1 VNADRHLERMVRAAS
16 AAGDQGFA
24 GLVIAPSP
32 DLVYLSGYDP
42 MPLERPTLLVIR
54 PDAEPVML
62 VPDLELPPARE
73 APVGASIELIGW
85 SDGDDPYEAAARLL
99 PVDGRLGVG
108 DRLWASHVL
117 ALQAVLPGC
126 SFTTASA
133 VLGHLRAVK
142 DAEELTA
149 LRAAARA
156 ADSAFEGIRE
166 RPFVGRTEAQVASDL
181 ARLLVDAGH
190 DRADFTI
197 VAGGPNAA
205 SPHHEAGGRTIRPG
219 DPVVMDFGGAL
230 DGYFSDMTRTVVAGE
245 PPPGFE
251 EVYGVV
257 RDAQQQG
264 VAAAR
269 PGVAAGDVDGVAR
282 EVIRRA
288 GYGEWFVHRTGH
300 GIGLEVHEPP
310 YLVRGN
316 DQQLEPGMAFSVE
329 PGVYLPGRFGV
340 RIEDIVSVTSEGA
353 ESLNRSPRDLLV
365 VT

>member
-1 VNADRHLERMVRAAS
+1 VKADRHLERMTRAA
-16 AAGDQGFA
+16 AEAGAQGFS
-24 GLVIAPSP
+24 GLVASPSP

-42 MPLERPTLLVIR
+42 MLLERPTLLVLR
-54 PDAEPVML
+54 SDAEPAML
-62 VPDLELPPARE
+62 VPALELPLARQS
-73 APVGASIELIGW
+73 PVGDRIELVEW
-85 SDGDDPYEAAARLL
+85 SDGDDPYEAASRLL
-99 PVDGRLGVG
+99 PADGRIAVG
-108 DRLWASHVL
+108 DRLWASHL
-117 ALQAVLPGC
+117 LGLQSALPG
-126 SFTTASA
+126 TTFASASA
-133 VLGHLRAVK
+133 VLGRLRAVK
-142 DAEELTA
+142 DDDELA
-149 LRAAARA
+149 SLRSAAHA
-156 ADSAFEGIRE
+156 ADAAFDAILGEA
-166 RPFVGRTEAQVASDL
+166 FVGRTEAEVAADL
-181 ARLLVDAGH
+181 ARFLVDAGH

-205 SPHHEAGGRTIRPG
+205 SPHHEPGARTIGPG

-245 PPPGFE
+245 PPEGFE
-251 EVYGVV
+251 EIYAVV
-257 RDAQQQG
+257 RDAQATG
-264 VAAAR
+264 LAVAG
-269 PGVAAGDVDGVAR
+269 PGVAAGDVDAAAR

-329 PGVYLPGRFGV
+329 PGIYLSGRFGV
-340 RIEDIVSVTSEGA
+340 RIEDIVAVTSDGA